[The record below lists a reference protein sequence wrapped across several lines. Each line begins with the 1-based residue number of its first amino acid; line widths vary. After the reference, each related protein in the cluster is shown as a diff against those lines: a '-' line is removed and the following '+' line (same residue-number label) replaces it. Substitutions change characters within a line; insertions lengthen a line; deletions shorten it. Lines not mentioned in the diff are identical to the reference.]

1 MKKFLIGVLCLLMVL
16 STVLVGCSKADKETE
31 AATPTGNIE
40 ETASTETKTQNEVLQ
55 FFADKYD
62 MKFTLW
68 GPEGQDLYAFY
79 IYPNY
84 AERECQIL
92 MPENTDDV
100 AEYHKNLSW
109 EVIDDELIITG
120 EWQET
125 FKIDITAE
133 TATSTTTGKV
143 YQIYEMQ
150 PPLE

>member
-1 MKKFLIGVLCLLMVL
+1 MKRLIALLLALVC
-16 STVLVGCSKADKETE
+16 VVALVGCSKADKETE

-40 ETASTETKTQNEVLQ
+40 EAASTETKTQNEVLQ

-68 GPEGQDLYAFY
+68 GPEGHDLYAFH
-79 IYPNY
+79 IYPDH
-84 AERECQIL
+84 AERECHIL

-100 AEYHKNLSW
+100 AEYHKDLSW
-109 EVIDDELIITG
+109 EVVDDELIITG
-120 EWQET
+120 EWQEI

-133 TATSTTTGKV
+133 TATSKTTGKV

-150 PPLE
+150 SE

>member
-1 MKKFLIGVLCLLMVL
+1 MKKLIVLLLALACIL
-16 STVLVGCSKADKETE
+16 SLAGCSKTD
-31 AATPTGNIE
+31 AATTPTGIIE
-40 ETASTETKTQNEVLQ
+40 DTISTETQMQNEVLQ

-92 MPENTDDV
+92 MPENTADV
-100 AEYHKNLSW
+100 AEFHKDLSW
-109 EVIDDELIITG
+109 EVVNDELIITG

-125 FKIDITAE
+125 FKIDIIAE

>member
-1 MKKFLIGVLCLLMVL
+1 MKKIIALLLALSCVLA
-16 STVLVGCSKADKETE
+16 LVACSKTDE
-31 AATPTGNIE
+31 ATTPTGNIE
-40 ETASTETKTQNEVLQ
+40 DTASTETKTQNEVLQ

-100 AEYHKNLSW
+100 AEYHK
-109 EVIDDELIITG
+109 TCH
-120 EWQET
+120 
-125 FKIDITAE
+125 
-133 TATSTTTGKV
+133 GKLL
-143 YQIYEMQ
+143 MTN
-150 PPLE
+150 

>member
-1 MKKFLIGVLCLLMVL
+1 MKKIIALLLALSCVLA
-16 STVLVGCSKADKETE
+16 LVACSKTDE
-31 AATPTGNIE
+31 ATTPTGNIE
-40 ETASTETKTQNEVLQ
+40 DTASTETKTQNEVLQ
-55 FFADKYD
+55 FFADKYG

-84 AERECQIL
+84 AERECHIL

>member
-1 MKKFLIGVLCLLMVL
+1 MKKIIALLLALSCVLA
-16 STVLVGCSKADKETE
+16 LVACSKTDE
-31 AATPTGNIE
+31 ATTSTGNIE
-40 ETASTETKTQNEVLQ
+40 DTASTETKTQNEVLQ

-79 IYPNY
+79 IYPNH
-84 AERECQIL
+84 AERECHIL

-109 EVIDDELIITG
+109 EVMDDKLIITG

-125 FKIDITAE
+125 FKIDITVE

>member
-1 MKKFLIGVLCLLMVL
+1 MKKLIVLLLALACVL
-16 STVLVGCSKADKETE
+16 SLAGCSKTDE
-31 AATPTGNIE
+31 ATTPTGNIE
-40 ETASTETKTQNEVLQ
+40 DTASTETKTQNEVLQ

-84 AERECQIL
+84 AERECHIL

-109 EVIDDELIITG
+109 EVMDDELIITG

-133 TATSTTTGKV
+133 TANSTTTGKV

>member
-1 MKKFLIGVLCLLMVL
+1 MKKIIALLLALSCVLA
-16 STVLVGCSKADKETE
+16 LVACSKTDE
-31 AATPTGNIE
+31 ATTSTGNIE
-40 ETASTETKTQNEVLQ
+40 DTASTETKTQNEVLQ

-79 IYPNY
+79 IYPNH
-84 AERECQIL
+84 AERECHIL

>member
-1 MKKFLIGVLCLLMVL
+1 MKKIIALLLALSCVLA
-16 STVLVGCSKADKETE
+16 LVACSKTDE
-31 AATPTGNIE
+31 ATTPTGNIE
-40 ETASTETKTQNEVLQ
+40 DTASTETKTQNEVLQ

-109 EVIDDELIITG
+109 EVMDDELIITG

-125 FKIDITAE
+125 FKIDITEE